1 MHSPSYAMHK
11 TCRLRGKEC
20 THVNEKVQN
29 ACNYLPDHWSFNFCV
44 CFFFFFVVCVR
55 VCQNRR
61 EWKEKTRGMK
71 KKREKTSKK
80 AWNKVREA
88 GERHLTAVQLYFT
101 TGVSQN
107 RRRKKKEEGG
117 SWCDLSNPERERG
130 RKKKGWMEGGR
141 GGGSG
146 LDRQNAAATFKSVT
160 FAPSLSI
167 PASFT
172 PSWLVHLQTI
182 TQQQRRRRRRDPNAE
197 THQGVI

>member
-44 CFFFFFVVCVR
+44 CFFFFFVVCVC

-61 EWKEKTRGMK
+61 EWKEKTRWMK

-107 RRRKKKEEGG
+107 RRRKRKRRGGVDATCQILREREGEKRRDGWREGG
-117 SWCDLSNPERERG
+117 EAGQGSTGRTPPPPLSLSPLLHH
-130 RKKKGWMEGGR
+130 
-141 GGGSG
+141 S
-146 LDRQNAAATFKSVT
+146 
-160 FAPSLSI
+160 PSLPLSHR
-167 PASFT
+167 PDSSTSRQSLSSSGGDGGETRT
-172 PSWLVHLQTI
+172 PKLI
-182 TQQQRRRRRRDPNAE
+182 RA
-197 THQGVI
+197 